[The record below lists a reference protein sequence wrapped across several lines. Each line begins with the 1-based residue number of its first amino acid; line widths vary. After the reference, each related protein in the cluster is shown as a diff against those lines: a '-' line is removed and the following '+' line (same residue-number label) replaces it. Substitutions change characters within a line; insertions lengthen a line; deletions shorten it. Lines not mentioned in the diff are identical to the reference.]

1 MSARKEPGVS
11 GIVAETRVSRESAL
25 QSAIDE
31 SQRMRAASWCDS
43 RPPTFGCELS
53 KGGRG
58 VSEGGMSSEMGRSR
72 RAGKRLATAGEGMRG
87 EVDRRWTHR
96 SDTNL
101 SRSKS
106 MLAPEAIATKVWSRR
121 LVLEQ
126 YAFIPAI
133 ASAPTDCERLGKEG
147 ESRWG
152 RVLMWE

>member
-1 MSARKEPGVS
+1 M
-11 GIVAETRVSRESAL
+11 
-25 QSAIDE
+25 
-31 SQRMRAASWCDS
+31 
-43 RPPTFGCELS
+43 
-53 KGGRG
+53 
-58 VSEGGMSSEMGRSR
+58 
-72 RAGKRLATAGEGMRG
+72 RLATAGEGVRG
-87 EVDRRWTHR
+87 EVDRSEGGMRLRWTHR

-133 ASAPTDCERLGKEG
+133 ASAPTDCERLDKEG

-152 RVLMWE
+152 RALVWE